1 MRFERPP
8 FQNRNVPRDDN
19 RNMSRGDNRHMPRD
33 DSRNMPRQD
42 SEQEPAGESREAEYL
57 QHLADEKTQVAIHLR
72 TGETFRGFIEYYDKA
87 FVRLTMPGGPNLFIF
102 KHDIKYL
109 SEE

>member
-19 RNMSRGDNRHMPRD
+19 RHMHRD
-33 DSRNMPRQD
+33 DNRNMPRED
-42 SEQEPAGESREAEYL
+42 SPKEPAGESREAEYL

>member
-19 RNMSRGDNRHMPRD
+19 RHMHRD
-33 DSRNMPRQD
+33 DNRNMPRED
-42 SEQEPAGESREAEYL
+42 SPKEPAGESREAEYL

-87 FVRLTMPGGPNLFIF
+87 FVRLTIAGGPNLFIF